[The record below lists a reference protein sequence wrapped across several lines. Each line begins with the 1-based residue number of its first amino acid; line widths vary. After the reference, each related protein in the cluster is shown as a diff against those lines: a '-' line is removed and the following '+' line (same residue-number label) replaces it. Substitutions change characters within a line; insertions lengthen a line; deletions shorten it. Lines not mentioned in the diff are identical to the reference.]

1 VWGDSP
7 VNVFINYLIAK
18 RAVEIYR
25 DASPQDEE
33 AILRGIK
40 YKESIWDLDKKEC
53 KYLTKLIEKDEE
65 YPTERSICKIL
76 LERLYDERLS

>member
-1 VWGDSP
+1 M
-7 VNVFINYLIAK
+7 NVFINYLIAK

-40 YKESIWDLDKKEC
+40 YKESVWDLDKKEC
-53 KYLTKLIEKDEE
+53 EYLTKLIEKDEE

-76 LERLYDERLS
+76 LGRVVEKVMGS